1 MCALC
6 GAPLEVIHPAKV
18 MECDICGRKFTDV
31 IRCSAGHYI
40 CENCSE
46 HPGVAVIRR
55 ICTQTKSKDP
65 IEIAIA
71 MMDTPVILMHEADHH
86 CVVAAALAAAY
97 KNCGGTINLKEAIDE
112 VIKRGTILPYGICA
126 KTGACGGAVSAG
138 IFYSILAGTKTHS
151 VDEWGEGNRLVA
163 QCLMEISEIGGPRCC
178 KRSTFTSIKIAAE
191 HAEEYFG
198 VKMELPKEIHCKYA
212 KKNRDCLG
220 IRCPY
225 FSP

>member
-1 MCALC
+1 
-6 GAPLEVIHPAKV
+6 
-18 MECDICGRKFTDV
+18 MECEICGRKFTDV
-31 IRCSAGHYI
+31 VVCSAGHYI
-40 CENCSE
+40 CESCGKK
-46 HPGVAVIRR
+46 PGVAIIRK
-55 ICTQTKSKDP
+55 ICTQSASKNP

-71 MMDTPVILMHEADHH
+71 MMDAPVILMHEADHH

-97 KNCGGTINLKEAIDE
+97 KNCGGDINLKEVLDE

-126 KTGACGGAVSAG
+126 EIGVCGGAASAG
-138 IFYSILAGTKTHS
+138 IFYSILAKTKLTS

-163 QCLMEISEIGGPRCC
+163 QCIMEISRIGGPRCC

-198 VKMELPKEIHCKYA
+198 VKMDLPETIHCKYA
-212 KKNRDCLG
+212 KLNRECLG
-220 IRCPY
+220 KRCPY